1 MANVNVC
8 RIYSRI
14 FIQFVLILQKLAAH
28 LNQHAWSVLDIHK
41 ISPLIITFFLE
52 QLRDLEKGRTE

>member
-8 RIYSRI
+8 LIYSRI

-28 LNQHAWSVLDIHK
+28 LNQRMHLTLNDLC
-41 ISPLIITFFLE
+41 LIFT
-52 QLRDLEKGRTE
+52 KYHP